1 MKPNDPAFDRA
12 LRADPA
18 LCKIVHQEDYRGWV
32 ISASLTRFGGLYVVA
47 VLYDYATDA
56 HDVKFAH
63 YCDNVISARNFV
75 DARA

>member
-1 MKPNDPAFDRA
+1 MEINDPAFETK

-18 LCKIVHQEDYRGWV
+18 LCKIVHQEDYRGWG

-47 VLYDYATDA
+47 VLYDYAPEA
-56 HDVKFAH
+56 HDVKFVH
-63 YCDNVISARNFV
+63 YCDNIISARNFV